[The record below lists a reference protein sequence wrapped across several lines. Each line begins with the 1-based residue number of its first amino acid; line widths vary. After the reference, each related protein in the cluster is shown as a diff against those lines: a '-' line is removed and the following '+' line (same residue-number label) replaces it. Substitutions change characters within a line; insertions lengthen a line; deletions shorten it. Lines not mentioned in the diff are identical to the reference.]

1 MEAKQENVEAVQK
14 PNHEAETISTDD
26 DKIGLLEDFPLDQVM
41 IGFILFYFCVCLF
54 GVCVGWGGGGGGL
67 GGVSHQLI
75 NTLSYCATITWNLL
89 MFFCHL

>member
-1 MEAKQENVEAVQK
+1 MAAKQENVEGVQK

-54 GVCVGWGGGGGGL
+54 GGGR
-67 GGVSHQLI
+67 GVFHI
-75 NTLSYCATITWNLL
+75 NLSIPFPTVRL
-89 MFFCHL
+89 